1 MGGLW
6 GTFGN
11 QAFRQRHQLGAAP
24 VHLPDEAAIV
34 KFADNDATRG
44 AAQRFHPI
52 ARLQL
57 GGFAQTLD
65 DFHHRLPGKDP
76 GDVMGDCRHD
86 FTAAGC
92 GQVGE
97 KRRDNLTAYIGEGVA
112 VEEKEGGAAVALPQE
127 FYSFGEGE
135 DSLLFF
141 RPVSCARFL
150 SLSIKAVLRASS
162 CARSFIVADDRL
174 PTPVFDKSGSGL

>member
-1 MGGLW
+1 MRGLR

-34 KFADNDATRG
+34 KLADDDAARG

-57 GGFAQTLD
+57 GGFTQALD
-65 DFHHRLPGKDP
+65 DLNHGFPRQDA
-76 GDVMGDCRHD
+76 GDVMGDRRHD
-86 FTAAGC
+86 LAAADC

-97 KRRDNLTAYIGEGVA
+97 DEVNNGSSNVGEGVA
-112 VEEKEGGAAVALPQE
+112 VEEKERGAAVALPQE
-127 FYSFGEGE
+127 FYGFGESGG
-135 DSLLFF
+135 FG
-141 RPVSCARFL
+141 L
-150 SLSIKAVLRASS
+150 SAAPLCFKRSIAL
-162 CARSFIVADDRL
+162 
-174 PTPVFDKSGSGL
+174 